1 MPFLDMWT
9 EGGRERESEAVRVSE
24 EERESVCAYMCVRPL
39 TDGMEEG
46 RRRRRGRGKKNE
58 GFNSLPTSVYLEK
71 KPLCHSVI
79 LTTYTRANVSPTMT
93 AF

>member
-1 MPFLDMWT
+1 MDGGWR
-9 EGGRERESEAVRVSE
+9 EGESPSKKVSE
-24 EERESVCAYMCVRPL
+24 CGGGH
-39 TDGMEEG
+39 TDVMEEG
-46 RRRRRGRGKKNE
+46 RKTCRGREKNE

-79 LTTYTRANVSPTMT
+79 LTTYTRASVSPTMT

>member
-1 MPFLDMWT
+1 M
-9 EGGRERESEAVRVSE
+9 
-24 EERESVCAYMCVRPL
+24 RPL
-39 TDGMEEG
+39 KDGMEEG
-46 RRRRRGRGKKNE
+46 KKRGREKNE

>member
-1 MPFLDMWT
+1 MRL
-9 EGGRERESEAVRVSE
+9 
-24 EERESVCAYMCVRPL
+24 L
-39 TDGMEEG
+39 TDGLEEG
-46 RRRRRGRGKKNE
+46 RREEEGKNE

-79 LTTYTRANVSPTMT
+79 LTTHAWANVSPTMT

>member
-1 MPFLDMWT
+1 MGWRRG
-9 EGGRERESEAVRVSE
+9 EGGGE
-24 EERESVCAYMCVRPL
+24 EE
-39 TDGMEEG
+39 GG
-46 RRRRRGRGKKNE
+46 KNE

-79 LTTYTRANVSPTMT
+79 LTTSTRTSVSPTMT

>member
-1 MPFLDMWT
+1 M
-9 EGGRERESEAVRVSE
+9 SEATYRWAGGGE
-24 EERESVCAYMCVRPL
+24 EKKRKRE
-39 TDGMEEG
+39 
-46 RRRRRGRGKKNE
+46 KNE

-79 LTTYTRANVSPTMT
+79 LTAYARANVSPTMT

>member
-1 MPFLDMWT
+1 MGWRR
-9 EGGRERESEAVRVSE
+9 GGADE
-24 EERESVCAYMCVRPL
+24 EE
-39 TDGMEEG
+39 EE
-46 RRRRRGRGKKNE
+46 KNE

>member
-1 MPFLDMWT
+1 MPRFCFSSPLPLY
-9 EGGRERESEAVRVSE
+9 
-24 EERESVCAYMCVRPL
+24 SVWHCSDTISTITSGVCVCLCVRPL

-46 RRRRRGRGKKNE
+46 RRRLRGREKKNE

-79 LTTYTRANVSPTMT
+79 LTAYTRANVSPTMT

>member
-1 MPFLDMWT
+1 M
-9 EGGRERESEAVRVSE
+9 EKGESVYVYVCVRVNE
-24 EERESVCAYMCVRPL
+24 RPL

-46 RRRRRGRGKKNE
+46 RKRRRGREKNE